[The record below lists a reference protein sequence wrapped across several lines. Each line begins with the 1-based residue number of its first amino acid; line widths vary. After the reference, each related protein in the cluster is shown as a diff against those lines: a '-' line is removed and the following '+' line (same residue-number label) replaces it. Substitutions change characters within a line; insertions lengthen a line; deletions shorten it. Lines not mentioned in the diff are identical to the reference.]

1 MKTFYSIIFTPL
13 SSLSNER
20 INLGLLLSQKDGTS
34 MVQFSEEKL
43 SLLKKFLSAESY
55 KLLKI
60 QLASFENL
68 SNPNNDLKMDFKRL
82 NSDFIQYLSNYTN
95 NLISLTPPKK
105 IDVDA
110 NEIVFKKLFEQYVYK
125 PSDIRIE
132 EKKEPSKLVEV
143 KKHFIPKVKN
153 RVNVDYTLKASDF
166 DFVVFNLNVDLI
178 GKNDVPV
185 LTQFVDFQTS
195 AEAIKHRVND
205 YVSLI
210 KPFEIKESK
219 IGKFFIVGQEPDK
232 DLNKQHLIW
241 ENLLKSPLVS
251 KDIVEIVSPNELERI
266 QDYLEEHDVRPFEDV
281 ENKV

>member
-13 SSLSNER
+13 SALSNER
-20 INLGLLLSQKDGTS
+20 INLGLLVSQEGGVS
-34 MVQFSEEKL
+34 MVKFSEEKL
-43 SLLKKFLSAESY
+43 SLLKKFLPAESY
-55 KLLKI
+55 TLLKI

-68 SNPNNDLKMDFKRL
+68 SKPNNDLKLDFKQL

-105 IDVDA
+105 IDVEA
-110 NEIVFKKLFEQYVYK
+110 SESVFKKLFEQYIYK
-125 PSDIRIE
+125 SSDIWIE
-132 EKKEPSKLVEV
+132 EKKRPSKLAEV
-143 KKHFIPKVKN
+143 KRRFIPKVSS

-178 GKNDVPV
+178 GKNDAPV

-232 DLNKQHLIW
+232 ELNKQHLIW
-241 ENLLKSPLVS
+241 ENLIKSPLVS

-266 QDYLEEHDVRPFEDV
+266 QDYLEEHDVRPFEV
-281 ENKV
+281 FENKV

>member
-13 SSLSNER
+13 SALSDER
-20 INLGLLLSQKDGTS
+20 INLGLLLSQERGIS
-34 MVQFSEEKL
+34 MVKFSEEKL
-43 SLLKKFLSAESY
+43 SLLKKFLSADSF

-60 QLASFENL
+60 QLASFETF
-68 SNPNNDLKMDFKRL
+68 SNPDNDLKLDFKKL

-105 IDVDA
+105 IDVEA
-110 NEIVFKKLFEQYVYK
+110 SESVFKKLFEQYIYK
-125 PSDIRIE
+125 SSDIWIE
-132 EKKEPSKLVEV
+132 EKKEPSNLVEV

-178 GKNDVPV
+178 GKNDAPV

-195 AEAIKHRVND
+195 PEAIKHRVND

-232 DLNKQHLIW
+232 ELNKQHLIW
-241 ENLLKSPLVS
+241 ENLIKSPLVS

-281 ENKV
+281 INKV